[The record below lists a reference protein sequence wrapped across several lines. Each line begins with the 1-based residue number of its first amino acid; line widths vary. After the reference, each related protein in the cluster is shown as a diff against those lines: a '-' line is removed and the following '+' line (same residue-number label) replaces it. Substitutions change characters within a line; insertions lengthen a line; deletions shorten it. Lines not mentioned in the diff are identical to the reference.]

1 MQMNIKNPE
10 VVRLAH
16 EFAAVSGNSV
26 TAALR
31 EALVA
36 ALARSPAPAEDD
48 RQARVKAVL
57 AITARWRADQPKPL
71 PTQAE
76 LDAWMYDEHGLPR

>member
-10 VVRLAH
+10 ACRMAQQLA
-16 EFAAVSGNSV
+16 AAKGKSV
-26 TAALR
+26 TAVVP
-31 EALVA
+31 EALA
-36 ALARSPAPAEDD
+36 AELARLPVVAPADLE
-48 RQARVKAVL
+48 ARIEKVL
-57 AITARWRADQPKPL
+57 ASAAKVRAAMAAPL